1 MTARRWILLA
11 TAVGMVALA
20 TRVAQSRARPRPLA
34 HFGTCDFDFP
44 VGPPD
49 ALGYYDAQPFGTNDH
64 LGNDWNGNGGGD
76 SDLGDPVF
84 AIADGRVIAADDLGG
99 GWGQVVR
106 VAHGCGLQRLEAV
119 HAHLDAIDV
128 EVGTLVARGARIGT
142 IGTAGG
148 RYPAHLHFELRTALG
163 RSIGAGYGDA
173 AAGQIDATAFI
184 VAHRPG
190 E

>member
-1 MTARRWILLA
+1 MRRWILLVVA
-11 TAVGMVALA
+11 IGSVALA
-20 TRVAQSRARPRPLA
+20 TRIAQSRARPRPLA
-34 HFGTCDFDFP
+34 HFGACDFDFP

-49 ALGYYDAQPFGTNDH
+49 AVGYYDAQPFGTNAH

-84 AIADGRVIAADDLGG
+84 AIADGRVVAAGDLGG
-99 GWGQVVR
+99 GWGRVVR
-106 VAHGCGLQRLEAV
+106 VTHRCSLQHVEAIYAHF
-119 HAHLDAIDV
+119 DAIEV

-148 RYPAHLHFELRTALG
+148 QYPAHLHFELRTAIA
-163 RSIGAGYGDA
+163 RPIGEGYGEPVA
-173 AAGQIDATAFI
+173 RQIDATAFI
-184 VAHRPG
+184 REHRP